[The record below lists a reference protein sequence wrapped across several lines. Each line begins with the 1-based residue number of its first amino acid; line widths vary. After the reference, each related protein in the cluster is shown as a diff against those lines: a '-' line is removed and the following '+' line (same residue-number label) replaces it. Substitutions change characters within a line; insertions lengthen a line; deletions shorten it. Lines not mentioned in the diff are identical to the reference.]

1 MALRQRTGKGQKQR
15 RAEMSLC
22 RRLPGIKAMTKDYLR
37 YNEITRTVLN
47 ALRTG
52 YDQEKLAPLMEE
64 RNLLFERFE
73 DSGWPDSEQ
82 AVQILEDTLKLEMH
96 CVKII
101 AGERARLKDEM
112 QRLANQKYALQQY
125 ATQTA
130 V

>member
-1 MALRQRTGKGQKQR
+1 
-15 RAEMSLC
+15 MSLC
-22 RRLPGIKAMTKDYLR
+22 RRLPGIKAMIQDYLR

-64 RNLLFERFE
+64 RNLLFARFE
-73 DSGWPDSEQ
+73 DSGWPESEQ
-82 AVQILEDTLKLEMH
+82 AVQILEDTLKLEMQ